1 MGKLIIVADNAENS
15 SPGKNK
21 MTWRERL
28 SAWGCGGLPSGHA
41 YRDLEPEAVLPVLWR
56 GIRALPG
63 PLVAVFPLLSQ
74 AEEAAEGLPRWAEA
88 AGQSLEAPM
97 LVPETVSGRK
107 FLPGQEAARARVLF
121 AARRGGHPLFVASA
135 AGLLSPVPRPGDM
148 ARAAFTLARGDRLA
162 PEELLR
168 RLLALDYDDE
178 YEISVPGEFA
188 RRGGI
193 IDVFSPAHDLPVR
206 LDYFGDTI
214 ESLRLFSPS
223 SQRSLRD
230 IAEYTVIPRGAM
242 DETLSPD
249 TDFLDCLPGRQATL
263 ILVFPGACR
272 EHLLRFE
279 GEDMPAKWDRLLR
292 EADPRRLLRL
302 LDPVESA
309 ACPDGEAAGCHAVAT
324 LLGKALP
331 EELDAGYGTWLRQLT
346 ARQLRQWLDTGYQAV
361 LAGRSESACT
371 HLAQW
376 LREEGLPTDRIAVEV
391 APLPR
396 GVVLP
401 AAQLAILTEREIFA
415 ATPHHLHLPLRAAP
429 QAVPAE
435 TPDGR
440 GHAFPDLAEGDH
452 AVHLLHGIAIYRG
465 LHEITGEDGT
475 VQEML
480 KLEFADDIALYV
492 PVWQA
497 DVVSRYVGAGKALP
511 KLSKVGGR
519 TWARTRT
526 AAARALR
533 DLAMELL
540 RFQAMRAQHRG
551 MPFPPDDLE
560 QPRFEAAFPFPET
573 ADQRRATDEVKA
585 DMILPRPMDRLLC
598 GDVGYGKTEI
608 AMRAAFKAVA
618 AGRQVAMLVP
628 TTILAQQHCYS
639 FRERFAEHP
648 VLIDMLSRFRSPA
661 EQRDILQ
668 AIREK
673 RLDIVIGTHR
683 LLQGDV
689 RFADLGLV
697 IVDEEQRFGVAHKE
711 RLKRLRA
718 EVDVLTLTATPIP
731 RTLYMAMTGL
741 RDLSTI
747 MTAPGARLPVET
759 VVCQQDDR
767 IVRAAIEHEIGRGGQ
782 VYYLH
787 NRVRTIAERAQAL
800 AELVPDARIGIAHGQ
815 MPEDELEDVMATFL
829 DGQLDVLVCTTIIES
844 GLDIP
849 NANTIIIE
857 RADRFGLADL
867 YQLRGRVGRWIRQA
881 HAYLLLPRHGIVEG
895 NARERLAAIRRYTE
909 LGAGFR
915 LALRDLEIRGA
926 GNLLGA
932 EQSGHINAIGF
943 ELYCQLL
950 RATVAEL
957 QGDPSPLPP
966 EIEIDLDFVAFAHD
980 AAPGRLPAAL
990 PPDYLPAERL
1000 RLDAYRRL
1008 SRLADDAAIAEFA
1021 RDLVDR
1027 CGPLPPPVRHLL
1039 DIARLRLAAGRRGWR
1054 SLRVK
1059 DQLVFLAAANQLLHR
1074 PGGRLPRLAATT
1086 PKGQLAELLAL
1097 ARALPEPG

>member
-1 MGKLIIVADNAENS
+1 M
-15 SPGKNK
+15 
-21 MTWRERL
+21 
-28 SAWGCGGLPSGHA
+28 GGLPRGHA
-41 YRDLEPEAVLPVLWR
+41 YRDVEPEAVSLALWR
-56 GIRALPG
+56 GALALPG
-63 PLVAVFPLLSQ
+63 PVVAVLPLLSQ
-74 AEEAAEGLPRWAEA
+74 AEEAAEELPRWAEA
-88 AGQSLEAPM
+88 AGLALPEPQ

-107 FLPGQEAARARVLF
+107 FLPGQEAARARVLH
-121 AARRGGHPLFVASA
+121 AASHGGHALFVASA
-135 AGLLSPVPRPGDM
+135 AGLVAPVPRREET
-148 ARAAFTLARGDRLA
+148 ARAAFVLASGDRLP
-162 PEELLR
+162 PEALLG

-178 YEISVPGEFA
+178 YEVTVPGEFA

-193 IDVFSPAHDLPVR
+193 VDIFSPAHDLPVR
-206 LDYFGDTI
+206 IEYFGDTI
-214 ESLRLFSPS
+214 ESLRLFSPQG
-223 SQRSLRD
+223 QRSLRT
-230 IAEYTVIPRGAM
+230 IAAYTVIPRGAM
-242 DETLSPD
+242 DETLPSD
-249 TDFLDCLPGRQATL
+249 SDFLDCFPGRSAAL
-263 ILVFPGACR
+263 ILAFPEACR
-272 EHLLRFE
+272 EHLARFE
-279 GEDMPAKWDRLLR
+279 GADMPAAWDRIVGQ
-292 EADPRRLLRL
+292 ADPQRLLRL
-302 LDPVESA
+302 LDPVASA
-309 ACPDGEAAGCHAVAT
+309 ACPEGEALDCHAVAT
-324 LLGKALP
+324 LLGKSLP

-346 ARQLRQWLDTGYQAV
+346 AGQLRQWLDVGHQAV
-361 LAGRSESACT
+361 LAGRSESACL
-371 HLAQW
+371 HLGQW
-376 LREEGLPTDRIAVEV
+376 LREEGMPTERIPVEL

-396 GVVLP
+396 GVILP
-401 AAQLAILTEREIFA
+401 RAGLAILTEREVFA
-415 ATPHHLHLPLRAAP
+415 ATPHHLRLPSRPPPRVAAAEAPPESRA
-429 QAVPAE
+429 Q
-435 TPDGR
+435 
-440 GHAFPDLAEGDH
+440 AFPELADGDH
-452 AVHLLHGIAIYRG
+452 AVHLLHGIALYRG
-465 LHEITGEDGT
+465 LEEMAGEDGS

-480 KLEFADDIALYV
+480 KLEFADDVVLYV

-497 DVVSRYVGAGKALP
+497 DLVSRYVGAGKVLP

-519 TWARTRT
+519 SWARTRT

-533 DLAMELL
+533 DLAIELL
-540 RFQAMRAQHRG
+540 RLQAVRAQHRG
-551 MPFPPDDLE
+551 MPFPPDDLGQE
-560 QPRFEAAFPFPET
+560 RFEAAFPFAET

-585 DMILPRPMDRLLC
+585 DMVLPRPMDRLLC
-598 GDVGYGKTEI
+598 GDVGYGKTEV

-618 AGRQVAMLVP
+618 AGRQVAVLVP

-648 VLIDMLSRFRSPA
+648 ILIDMLSRFRSPA

-668 AIREK
+668 AVRQK
-673 RLDIVIGTHR
+673 RLDIVVGTHR

-689 RFADLGLV
+689 QFADLGLV

-767 IVRAAIEHEIGRGGQ
+767 LVRAALEHEIGRGGQ
-782 VYYLH
+782 AYYLH
-787 NRVRTIAERAQAL
+787 NRVRTIAERARAL
-800 AELVPDARIGIAHGQ
+800 AGLVPDARIGIAHGQ
-815 MPEDELEDVMATFL
+815 MPEDELEDVMAAFL
-829 DGQLDVLVCTTIIES
+829 DGQVDVLVCTTIIES

-849 NANTIIIE
+849 NANTIVIE

-867 YQLRGRVGRWIRQA
+867 YQLRGRVGRWTRQA

-950 RATVAEL
+950 RITVAEL
-957 QGDPSPLPP
+957 QGNPAPLPP
-966 EIEIDLDFVAFAHD
+966 EIEIDLDFTVFAHE
-980 AAPGRLPAAL
+980 AAPGRIPAAF

-1008 SRLADDAAIAEFA
+1008 ARLADEAAIADFA

-1027 CGPLPPPVRHLL
+1027 CGPLPPAVRHLL

-1059 DQLVFLAAANQLLHR
+1059 DRLVFLAAANQLLHR
-1074 PGGRLPRLAATT
+1074 PAGRLPRLAATS
-1086 PKGQLAELLAL
+1086 PEGQLAELLAL
-1097 ARALPEPG
+1097 ARDLPAPG